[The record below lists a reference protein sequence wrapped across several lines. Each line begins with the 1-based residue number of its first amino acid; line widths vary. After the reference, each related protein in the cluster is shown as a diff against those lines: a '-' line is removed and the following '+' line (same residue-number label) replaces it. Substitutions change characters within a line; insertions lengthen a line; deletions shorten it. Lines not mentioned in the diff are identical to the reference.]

1 MRDLQKLEGST
12 MSEELGGEEGG
23 KGTPLP
29 KPSEV
34 FEAISLLLGVAIHYP
49 EMYQYETKS
58 EERAPNCQDGDL
70 RDWARADEG
79 DFTDSFKEGMA

>member
-1 MRDLQKLEGST
+1 
-12 MSEELGGEEGG
+12 
-23 KGTPLP
+23 
-29 KPSEV
+29 
-34 FEAISLLLGVAIHYP
+34 
-49 EMYQYETKS
+49 MYQYETKS